1 MLAPGDHARAKGFI
15 STPSYAQVLEPV
27 GNRSVGRWKHYERH
41 FGSEVLALLMPWIER
56 WGYSLG

>member
-1 MLAPGDHARAKGFI
+1 MLAPGEHARAKGFI

-27 GNRSVGRWKHYERH
+27 SNRSVDRWKHYERH
-41 FGSEVLALLMPWIER
+41 FDSEALALLMPWTKR